1 MGRVI
6 KFIFG
11 RCIEKFPVTFLYFFE
26 RDLGLLCNF
35 FAILSLCIEMK
46 IAEFY
51 FFQRPVY
58 LLFFGFLIIMFIITD
73 VFGSLNKSRTTKWQH
88 GWGR

>member
-35 FAILSLCIEMK
+35 FAILSLCIEVK

-58 LLFFGFLIIMFIITD
+58 LLFFGFLIIYPMFYMLYNACND
-73 VFGSLNKSRTTKWQH
+73 D
-88 GWGR
+88 